1 MVSLR
6 EKAIKL
12 AKEYEERK
20 EKNEREAAKKFA
32 TKAKKKFEEIFG
44 EVPYNVGPISEK
56 RAKVIVGDLSFVAIR
71 ERTGHAEY
79 INFYPQVECSH
90 CGKLFTYQY
99 PCNNLVDVGAALM
112 KEVVCDAC
120 LYENVDTP
128 KVTKSPAERVL
139 ELLSEILEIIE
150 EERGE

>member
-6 EKAIKL
+6 EKAIKA
-12 AKEYEERK
+12 AKEHEERIK
-20 EKNEREAAKKFA
+20 KSKQKAAEKFA
-32 TKAKKKFEEIFG
+32 TRAKKEFEETFG
-44 EVPYNVGPISEK
+44 EPLDVEPITVNG
-56 RAKVIVGDLSFVAIR
+56 AKIIADGLTFIAKK
-71 ERTGHAEY
+71 ERTEYAEY
-79 INFYPQVECSH
+79 INFYPQVECSR

-99 PCNNLVDVGAALM
+99 PCNNHADVGTVLM

-128 KVTKSPAERVL
+128 EVTTKSPAERVF

>member
-6 EKAIKL
+6 EKAIKA
-12 AKEYEERK
+12 AKEHEERIK
-20 EKNEREAAKKFA
+20 KSKQKAAEKFAARAKKEFEETFGEA
-32 TKAKKKFEEIFG
+32 LDVEPITVNGAKIIADGLTFIAKKE
-44 EVPYNVGPISEK
+44 
-56 RAKVIVGDLSFVAIR
+56 RA
-71 ERTGHAEY
+71 EYTEY

-90 CGKLFTYQY
+90 CGELFTYQY
-99 PCNNLVDVGAALM
+99 PCNNLVDVGTVLM

-128 KVTKSPAERVL
+128 QATKSPAERVL